1 MRIDNFV
8 AIDFEKW
15 SNAQASVCE
24 VGMVKFVDGKKADCF
39 YSLINP
45 IGGLK
50 PNYWTKNKLK
60 HITVQ
65 ALQESATFEELFEK
79 IKAFIGDFVLVCH
92 NVSADI
98 NYIYNCEK
106 ETGLNGLYHC
116 GYIDTYEVTGMGL
129 EESYT
134 KYLGEDLVDH
144 HQAMFDA
151 ENLASLFMA
160 IQNTEDVSSFIH
172 LEPYV
177 PSSGKGGGKT
187 SSTSYKEGSSGGGNV
202 STKDLIFYQ
211 GELTPS
217 FFKGKNVLVSCG
229 SEHKKNDCIKKIEQF
244 GGKSVSKSNKDINV
258 LIAGDVT
265 GRTKHKIAIDRQ
277 EEGDPNFY
285 VIHADDVLKLELE
298 PDLFADE
305 GDGGLPSFKN
315 NPFEKRKI
323 CIDGI
328 IDGYSK
334 EVLKSRICRMGGEI
348 VTGDLTKNVHYIVV
362 NDSISDNKK
371 PSFDKLVFNGFNIR
385 ILRKEDIDTI
395 FSGQYSGYEMP
406 KDLEKSLHL
415 TKEHYEKKHVI
426 YLPPKTEDTGREYI
440 PNPIYG
446 KNMYLGSS
454 IKGNKTIFSQM
465 LGLVGVF
472 SGSGLSDS
480 TQIIVLSQEAFDALE
495 KNIPHDEL
503 YRIEQT
509 YNSGLAV
516 WYDYLLTTESE
527 LLAWFKTR
535 IELSGDNLLGSLYK
549 VFMESR
555 TNK

>member
-15 SNAQASVCE
+15 NHLQTSVCE
-24 VGMVKFVDGKKADCF
+24 VGMVKYINGKKIDSF
-39 YSLINP
+39 HSFIKP
-45 IGGLK
+45 IGGLESNK
-50 PNYWTKNKLK
+50 WAVNKLK

-65 ALQESATFEELFEK
+65 ILENSPSFEDLFEK
-79 IKAFIGDFVLVCH
+79 MKAFIGDFILICH
-92 NVSADI
+92 NKGADL

-106 ETGLNGLYHC
+106 ETGLKGLYHC
-116 GYIDTYEVTGMGL
+116 GYIDTKAVTGMGL
-129 EESYT
+129 EESY
-134 KYLGEDLVDH
+134 KEYMGEDLVDH

-151 ENLASLFMA
+151 DNLASMFMT
-160 IQNTEDVSSFIH
+160 IQNSKDISSFLD

-177 PSSGKGGGKT
+177 PLEEKKRNNAQ
-187 SSTSYKEGSSGGGNV
+187 STSKKKESGGNGNV

-229 SEHKKNDCIKKIEQF
+229 SGSNKEKCIKKIKQF
-244 GGKSVSKSNKDINV
+244 GGKSVTTSNKNINV
-258 LIAGDVT
+258 LVAGDLT
-265 GRTKHKIAIDRQ
+265 GHNKHEIAINKQ
-277 EEGDPNFY
+277 GDPNFY
-285 VIHADDVLKLELE
+285 VIYADDVLKLELE

-406 KDLEKSLHL
+406 KNLEKSLHL

-503 YRIEQT
+503 YRIEQS

-527 LLAWFKTR
+527 LLAWIKTR
-535 IELSGDNLLGSLYK
+535 IELSGDNVLGTLYK
-549 VFMESR
+549 TFLESR